1 MIRGVAR
8 RNLPRPDAAEYPWDP
23 ERTCALVGDD
33 PALAAA
39 LERRLS
45 ARAWRVV
52 TLPQAASGDGHDA
65 PWAQLGRVG
74 ALISVAPRSDGD
86 DLLGGAD
93 DDAWLLGQFR
103 LARRVSADLQTL
115 GAPRSWFVAVTRID
129 GALGLSPSHATSSVV
144 AAGVYGLVK
153 TLRLEWPTVFCRAI
167 DLHPRL
173 DAAFAAER
181 IVEELHDPDHT
192 LAEVGHGPDGRSTVA
207 VTEQG
212 HD

>member
-8 RNLPRPDAAEYPWDP
+8 RALPRPDSAEYPWDP

-52 TLPQAASGDGHDA
+52 TLPQAAIGDGHDA
-65 PWAQLGRVG
+65 QWAQLGRVG
-74 ALISVAPRSDGD
+74 AVVSVAPRSAGD
-86 DLLGGAD
+86 ELLGSAA
-93 DDAWLLGQFR
+93 DDAWLMGQFR
-103 LARRVSADLQTL
+103 LARRVSADLQRL

-129 GALGLSPSHATSSVV
+129 GALGLSPSHATSNVV

-181 IVEELHDPDHT
+181 IVEELHDPDQT

-207 VTEQG
+207 VMEQR
-212 HD
+212 DD